1 MVEKVNFTVNIIDN
15 ILEIIPT
22 DGIKNNSIYEISVKG
37 LKPYIEKNYIDEFS
51 FTLNNSCLDS
61 DIELLKDK
69 TFDNAYVDDI
79 KIKFVTAMAP
89 MYCQIMDV
97 ESLLEIVDVPI
108 DIILYN
114 IREASKYADYVFEA
128 IFRNSKYHYR
138 NVYKEIKIDPNNIP
152 FEVKQFVRYK
162 ATKDCLLKIYMAL
175 ATNKMLEGALGEVK
189 FKVREEIPDLKKVL
203 EYLDDEIQKW
213 LDALK
218 GYELEGRAITE
229 TAIKG
234 YKHRYYNPKKVPLS
248 MNRGVYRDGY

>member
-1 MVEKVNFTVNIIDN
+1 MIERVEFEVNIIDN
-15 ILEIIPT
+15 MLEIIPVN
-22 DGIKNNSIYEISVKG
+22 GVKNNSIYEISVKG
-37 LKPYIEKNYIDEFS
+37 LKPYIKENYVDELS
-51 FTLNNSCLDS
+51 FTLDNSNLDTS
-61 DIELLKDK
+61 LLKDK
-69 TFDNAYVDDI
+69 DYNGAYIDDV

-89 MYCQIMDV
+89 MYCQIIDV
-97 ESLLEIVDVPI
+97 ESLLEIVDIPS

-128 IFRNSKYHYR
+128 IFRNSKYNYQ
-138 NVYKEIKIDPNNIP
+138 NGYKEIKIDPNNVP
-152 FEVKQFVRYK
+152 FAVKQFVRYK

-175 ATNKMLEGALGEVK
+175 ATNKMLEGTLGEVK

-234 YKHRYYNPKKVPLS
+234 YRHMYYNPKKVPLS
-248 MNRGVYRDGY
+248 MNRGVYRNEY